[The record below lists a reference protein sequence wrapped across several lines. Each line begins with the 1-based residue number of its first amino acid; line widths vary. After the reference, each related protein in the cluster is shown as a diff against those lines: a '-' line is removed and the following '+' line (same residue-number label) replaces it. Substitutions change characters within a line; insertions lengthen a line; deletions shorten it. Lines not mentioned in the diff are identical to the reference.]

1 MYFWLSKAIPKEQ
14 STCYLWQ
21 LSIWKGFGGA
31 WSWRVLILLALFSDF
46 ELIGTQN
53 TIPLA
58 VFGTEN
64 IANKTENTTKKK
76 SRTSEDY
83 DIDRIVIP
91 KEWSENARIEIIK
104 YAEIETPA
112 WKENKNNV
120 KDPGILGVGASLT
133 LEATEDNDLEEDISN
148 EIFML
153 RHARAEAEE
162 QKRLT
167 SPIIDQST
175 HTVWSF

>member
-1 MYFWLSKAIPKEQ
+1 MQ
-14 STCYLWQ
+14 
-21 LSIWKGFGGA
+21 
-31 WSWRVLILLALFSDF
+31 VLFSNF
-46 ELIGTQN
+46 ELIGTTN
-53 TIPLA
+53 TIPMAL
-58 VFGTEN
+58 FGTEN

-76 SRTSEDY
+76 SSRTSEDY
-83 DIDRIVIP
+83 DINRIVIP

-104 YAEIETPA
+104 YAEIETPS

-120 KDPGILGVGASLT
+120 KDPGIPGVRVTLT
-133 LEATEDNDLEEDISN
+133 PEPTEDNNLEEDIST
-148 EIFML
+148 EVFLL

-175 HTVWSF
+175 GTVWTF

>member
-1 MYFWLSKAIPKEQ
+1 M
-14 STCYLWQ
+14 
-21 LSIWKGFGGA
+21 
-31 WSWRVLILLALFSDF
+31 AL
-46 ELIGTQN
+46 
-53 TIPLA
+53 
-58 VFGTEN
+58 FGTEN

-76 SRTSEDY
+76 SSRTSEDY

-104 YAEIETPA
+104 YAEIETPS
-112 WKENKNNV
+112 WKENKNHL
-120 KDPGILGVGASLT
+120 KDPGIPGVRVTLT
-133 LEATEDNDLEEDISN
+133 SEATEDNDLEEDIST
-148 EIFML
+148 EVFLL

-175 HTVWSF
+175 STVWTF